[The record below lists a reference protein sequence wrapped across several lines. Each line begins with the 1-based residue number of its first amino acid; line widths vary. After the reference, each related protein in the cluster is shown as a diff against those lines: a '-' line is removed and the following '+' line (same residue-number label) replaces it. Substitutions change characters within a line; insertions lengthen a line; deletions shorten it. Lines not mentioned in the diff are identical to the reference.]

1 MAARSGSIEFVEGM
15 ASDTPEIDAV
25 LRAVDAI
32 CRPGSFLNGEERLFV
47 ARATREFRAG
57 STPSNALLPRA
68 VVDAI
73 RRLTLEPWTITD
85 SHVFEWDIAGL
96 HRLAYLEIVSVVAR
110 LTAVDCWTDGLGLPN
125 ARLPIRIDRGFPIA
139 MVDRTARTTT
149 AWVPTVG
156 APRAD
161 TALSALPEEAASVHD
176 VLAAFYLPMDRVEH
190 VGQPSGRL
198 LSRPQIELIAA
209 RTSSLNECFY

>member
-1 MAARSGSIEFVEGM
+1 M

-25 LRAVDAI
+25 LRAVDSI

-47 ARATREFRAG
+47 ARATREFRSG
-57 STPSNALLPRA
+57 STPSNPLLPRA
-68 VVDAI
+68 VVDAV
-73 RRLTLEPWTITD
+73 RRLTLEPWSITD

-96 HRLAYLEIVSVVAR
+96 HKLAYLEIISLVSRMV
-110 LTAVDCWTDGLGLPN
+110 AVDSWTDGLGLPN
-125 ARLPIRIDRGFPIA
+125 ARLPVRVDRGFPIA
-139 MVDRTARTTT
+139 MVDRNARTTS

-161 TALSALPEEAASVHD
+161 TAMSALPEEEASLFDLLRV
-176 VLAAFYLPMDRVEH
+176 FYLPMERVAA
-190 VGQPSGRL
+190 VDQPSKRL

>member
-1 MAARSGSIEFVEGM
+1 MAAWSGSIGFVEGM

-25 LRAVDAI
+25 LRAVDSI

-47 ARATREFRAG
+47 ARAARDVRAG
-57 STPSNALLPRA
+57 RQPSNPLLPRA
-68 VVDAI
+68 IVDAV
-73 RRLTLEPWTITD
+73 RRLTAEPWSVTD

-96 HRLAYLEIVSVVAR
+96 HKLAYLEIVSIVAR
-110 LTAVDCWTDGLGLPN
+110 MAAVDAWTDGLGLPN
-125 ARLPIRIDRGFPIA
+125 ARLPTRVDRGFPIA
-139 MVDRTARTTT
+139 MVDRMARTTT

-156 APRAD
+156 TPRAD
-161 TALSALPEEAASVHD
+161 TAVSALPEEATSVNDLLHT
-176 VLAAFYLPMDRVEH
+176 FYLPGDRIAEVDR
-190 VGQPSGRL
+190 PSGRL